1 MKKLASKKTNAG
13 GRRKSGRENIRSL
26 TKTGGG
32 RSYTVSLP
40 AAIIREFHWQER
52 QRLELS
58 FDRKRRR
65 ITISD
70 WPRSRNSARG

>member
-1 MKKLASKKTNAG
+1 MTKKPARTPTLAN
-13 GRRKSGRENIRSL
+13 RKDGQQNVRSL

-40 AAIIREFHWQER
+40 AAIVREFHWQER
-52 QRLELS
+52 QKLELT

-70 WPRSRNSARG
+70 WPRKK